1 MPFESWCPRRQE
13 KSLVPKMLKTSGH
26 ESAGPVRQSAG
37 GKLYWADRFVLFGE
51 DGGEKPI
58 ELHVCKHCGCVY
70 AEVKP

>member
-13 KSLVPKMLKTSGH
+13 KSLVPMLKTRGH
-26 ESAGPVRQSAG
+26 ESAGPVMRSAG
-37 GKLYWADRFVLFGE
+37 GKFYVDNRYVLFEE

-70 AEVKP
+70 AEVKA